1 MARREKKPSE
11 MAAAL
16 EEAFASLGLTDVARR
31 LKITQAWQ
39 RAVGPK
45 IAERT
50 EPEAFRRGTLIVR
63 TPSAAWQN
71 ELVFLRQ
78 DIIRKVNEALGTS
91 MVKELKIVTGRVAGP
106 VQKPLPPWVKA
117 APHRED
123 IAKADAT
130 ASVIADEGVRSVVA
144 GVIEKALRFERFR
157 K

>member
-1 MARREKKPSE
+1 

-16 EEAFASLGLTDVARR
+16 EEAFKSLGLTDVARR

-45 IAERT
+45 ISERT

-78 DIIRKVNEALGTS
+78 EIIRKVNEALGSET
-91 MVKELKIVTGRVAGP
+91 VKELKIVTGRVQGS

-117 APHRED
+117 TPHRDD

-130 ASVIADEGVRSVVA
+130 ASVIADEGVRGVVSSL
-144 GVIEKALRFERFR
+144 IEKALRYERH
-157 K
+157 KK